1 MRSAMSTIMETAR
14 RGEITPMM
22 KKIAEKEN
30 VPAGER
36 SPR

>member
-30 VPAGER
+30 VR
-36 SPR
+36 

>member
-1 MRSAMSTIMETAR
+1 MSTIMETAR

-30 VPAGER
+30 V
-36 SPR
+36 SPEFIRN